1 MTKFIKSVA
10 AAAVLA
16 TSATGVQAA
25 TLSTDVDVQLP
36 SIIALSCFD
45 SVTVNVSASGLE
57 AALSSGTTG
66 LGATTVNTLAA
77 DLGADSHATV
87 TGAGT
92 TVDLNLNNV
101 CAFRALVRSGAS
113 VTVSEAA
120 DPRLLNGTDFIDA
133 TGITLDTGNLS
144 EDVTTGLGLGAPA
157 TPISVT
163 VPLDLSDATTPGTYS
178 KADLFTIT
186 VTAL

>member
-16 TSATGVQAA
+16 TSSTGVYAA
-25 TLSTDVDVQLP
+25 TLSTDVNVQLP
-36 SIIALSCFD
+36 SIIVLSCFD
-45 SVTVNVSASGLE
+45 SVTVNVSAAGLE
-57 AALSSGTTG
+57 AALSTSTGG
-66 LGATTVNTLAA
+66 LGATTINSLTA
-77 DLGADSHATV
+77 DLGADSNATV

-92 TVDLNLNNV
+92 EVDLNLNNV
-101 CAFRALVRSGAS
+101 CAFRALVQNGAS

-120 DPRLLNGTDFIDA
+120 TPRLENGSDFIDA
-133 TGITLDTGNLS
+133 TGITLASGNLS
-144 EDVTTGLGLGAPA
+144 DDVTTGLGLGAPA

-163 VPLDLSDATTPGTYS
+163 IPLDLADATAPGTYS

-186 VTAL
+186 VAAL